1 MHIAH
6 HVTAARYA
14 HWHLGLGAAATGL
27 AAIVGASIFATLTK
41 LAADVGP
48 IAIVGLGLVSM
59 LSAALTGAAAFL
71 KLDERAA
78 RHGRAAADFQGL
90 RREMDEE
97 LVRLA
102 ESRSSND
109 YTAFKTRWYQV
120 LKTAPPLPQSIHDRV
135 KREIDAKHKE

>member
-6 HVTAARYA
+6 HVSAARYA
-14 HWHLGLGAAATGL
+14 NWHLGLGAAATAL

-41 LAADVGP
+41 LAADAGP

-78 RHGRAAADFQGL
+78 RHGKTAADFQGL

-97 LVRLA
+97 FVRLA
-102 ESRSSND
+102 EGRSSND
-109 YTAFKTRWYQV
+109 YSAFKTRWYEV
-120 LKTAPPLPQSIHDRV
+120 LKAAPPLPQSIHDRV
-135 KREIDAKHKE
+135 KREIDTKHKE

>member
-48 IAIVGLGLVSM
+48 IAIVCHCRPGAGQH
-59 LSAALTGAAAFL
+59 ALRGADRRGGIF
-71 KLDERAA
+71 EA
-78 RHGRAAADFQGL
+78 R
-90 RREMDEE
+90 
-97 LVRLA
+97 
-102 ESRSSND
+102 
-109 YTAFKTRWYQV
+109 
-120 LKTAPPLPQSIHDRV
+120 
-135 KREIDAKHKE
+135 